1 MMWDNCAACEEK
13 NTDMEYMQNQLD
25 SIRLLIE
32 TDMKLGMEPITV
44 RYHSLSELVDNIYG
58 VLE

>member
-1 MMWDNCAACEEK
+1 MWDNCAACEEK
-13 NTDMEYMQNQLD
+13 NIDLEFQQGQLD

-32 TDMKLGMEPITV
+32 TDMKVGMESITV
-44 RYHSLSELVDNIYG
+44 RYHSLSELVDSIYG